1 MVLSQG
7 LQGKDAF
14 DDNNN
19 GYIFYLVFLSNIE
32 KKLALAWAHTY
43 KTIVYT
49 KQSSLSSYN
58 R

>member
-32 KKLALAWAHTY
+32 KKLALAWAHTSFLRNILI
-43 KTIVYT
+43 K
-49 KQSSLSSYN
+49 L
-58 R
+58 